1 MATGQAVQSVIVGN
15 IKVSCRNHASNTAL
29 PLLPETAIESVVDF
43 NPHHPDLP
51 AGLNREWW
59 T

>member
-1 MATGQAVQSVIVGN
+1 MTAGQAVQSVIVGN
-15 IKVSCRNHASNTAL
+15 IKVSCRNHVSNIAL
-29 PLLPETAIESVVDF
+29 SLLPETAIGLVVDF